1 MVDATCA
8 KSPPQ
13 PRERRLGL
21 ERRCFAYTGYIPE
34 RRSGID
40 RRSPNP
46 LREHHDPSRVDPP
59 LPFRDRP

>member
-1 MVDATCA
+1 MDASAA

-13 PRERRLGL
+13 PRERRLGV

-40 RRSPNP
+40 RRSA
-46 LREHHDPSRVDPP
+46 SPP
-59 LPFRDRP
+59 KEDSGLVSVKPPVTLP